1 MLEWYWVCASS
12 DKSRS
17 GKTSALSMSLLYT
30 SLLVLM
36 MSYIYMTHTRTSLL
50 IIALPI
56 SIALFHKQ
64 THVHVGVYE
73 RHVLC
78 VAWFVVMSCYKHS
91 ALHACQDWGD
101 NSKKA
106 WLVNYM
112 HDNTF
117 LPRLLCIFCTLQRI
131 PEAIDS
137 HETNSWWTLE
147 DCTVELDWSNDIW
160 SIAKMHVSIYKF
172 IWRVWPWTSSVQI
185 LPVPL
190 LALSVVKSHMYVPIP
205 GFVPYAGWIFHQRRQ
220 QRLGPA
226 ERVSKTKPHRCVNK
240 LRGSIMHHPLLFL
253 TQHPSSQHNTEERE
267 SRFPWAV
274 RRQRLTVCESVSVCV

>member
-1 MLEWYWVCASS
+1 MQ
-12 DKSRS
+12 S
-17 GKTSALSMSLLYT
+17 GDALSTDRCIDRPLWECPLQSVSPGLRKET
-30 SLLVLM
+30 V
-36 MSYIYMTHTRTSLL
+36 
-50 IIALPI
+50 
-56 SIALFHKQ
+56 
-64 THVHVGVYE
+64 
-73 RHVLC
+73 
-78 VAWFVVMSCYKHS
+78 KHS
-91 ALHACQDWGD
+91 AHFNLFSVRSCSG
-101 NSKKA
+101 
-106 WLVNYM
+106 
-112 HDNTF
+112 
-117 LPRLLCIFCTLQRI
+117 TLYLFYGSE
-131 PEAIDS
+131 P
-137 HETNSWWTLE
+137 HKT
-147 DCTVELDWSNDIW
+147 
-160 SIAKMHVSIYKF
+160 IYKF

>member
-1 MLEWYWVCASS
+1 MLLRSSSDLPSNEGIKIHIWYIVFTIKTRSFLKFISRQKHNFPILFLNVMLEWYWVCASS

-101 NSKKA
+101 NCKKA

-137 HETNSWWTLE
+137 HETNSWWTLG

-160 SIAKMHVSIYKF
+160 SIAKMRVSIYKF
-172 IWRVWPWTSSVQI
+172 IWS
-185 LPVPL
+185 
-190 LALSVVKSHMYVPIP
+190 
-205 GFVPYAGWIFHQRRQ
+205 
-220 QRLGPA
+220 
-226 ERVSKTKPHRCVNK
+226 
-240 LRGSIMHHPLLFL
+240 
-253 TQHPSSQHNTEERE
+253 
-267 SRFPWAV
+267 
-274 RRQRLTVCESVSVCV
+274 